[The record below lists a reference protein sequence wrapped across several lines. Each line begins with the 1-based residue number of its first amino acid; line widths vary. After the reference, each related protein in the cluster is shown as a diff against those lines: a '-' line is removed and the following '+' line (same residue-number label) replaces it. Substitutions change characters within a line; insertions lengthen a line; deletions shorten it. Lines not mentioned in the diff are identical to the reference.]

1 MTIQTFATLKANM
14 PIGTTGGTSVQDVHD
29 IVDTMEEV
37 TTQQVVDI
45 YASYTATVADN
56 RRFFT
61 VGNAAATTFTIP
73 NNVPRG
79 WECAVMQIG
88 AGRVTIAVAGTGGPG
103 NLWHADDHTKTN
115 KQNSMVFLKCIWND
129 QNIPTIGMSGDTA
142 L

>member
-1 MTIQTFATLKANM
+1 MTVQTFDTLKANM
-14 PIGTTGGTSVQDVHD
+14 PINTPGGTSVQDIHD
-29 IVDTMEEV
+29 IVDTMQDV

-45 YASYTATVADN
+45 YASYSATTADN

-61 VGNAAATTFTIP
+61 VSNAAATTFTIP
-73 NNVPRG
+73 ANAPRG

-88 AGRVTIAVAGTGGPG
+88 AGQVTIAVAGPG
-103 NLWHADDHTKTN
+103 NLWHPDSHTKTN
-115 KQNSMVFLKCIWND
+115 KLYSMVFLKCIWND